1 MDVTFRES
9 EPYYG
14 EKTNLSSLFE
24 IDGQSTSE
32 DGQEGENDIYM
43 PQEKEENQSRGS
55 RTITGLIPYNVGNA
69 QVNERQ
75 ENRDNINIHPR
86 QEQGT
91 LRVYTR
97 RKKTVEVQPVHQQ
110 VEQPQL
116 VEQQEEQPQCL
127 DVGVDVTGTEV
138 DQSIETEE
146 EEVEPSI
153 NLPIALR
160 KETRST
166 AGKPPTR
173 YGFEHDISNYVSYE
187 SLSPT
192 YRAFVA
198 SLQSTTIPKDW
209 KEAKLDPKWRNAMLE
224 ELAALEKNKTWE
236 LVPSPMGKKIVS
248 CKWVYT
254 VKQNPDG
261 KIERYKA
268 RLVAKRYSQTYG
280 IDYDETFAPVAKM
293 STVRTLISC
302 ATNFDWPLYQLDVK
316 NAFLHGDLHEEVYME
331 IPPGFATAQTKG
343 KVLRL
348 KKSLYGLKQS
358 PKAWFDRFKRAMCGM
373 GYSQCIMAITPCF
386 IVTLEIVLLF
396 LQCMLMILL
405 SLVMTLWK

>member
-1 MDVTFRES
+1 M
-9 EPYYG
+9 
-14 EKTNLSSLFE
+14 
-24 IDGQSTSE
+24 
-32 DGQEGENDIYM
+32 
-43 PQEKEENQSRGS
+43 
-55 RTITGLIPYNVGNA
+55 
-69 QVNERQ
+69 
-75 ENRDNINIHPR
+75 
-86 QEQGT
+86 
-91 LRVYTR
+91 
-97 RKKTVEVQPVHQQ
+97 
-110 VEQPQL
+110 

-198 SLQSTTIPKDW
+198 SLQSTKIPKDW

-268 RLVAKRYSQTYG
+268 RLVAKGYSQTYG

-331 IPPGFATAQTKG
+331 IPSGFTTTQTKG

-358 PKAWFDRFKRAMCGM
+358 PRAWFG
-373 GYSQCIMAITPCF
+373 
-386 IVTLEIVLLF
+386 
-396 LQCMLMILL
+396 
-405 SLVMTLWK
+405 